1 MKPNYIQAKEDGD
14 QERQRGEDAKAL
26 QFYKTAVDLRPQ
38 YAAAHYEIA
47 TLMVKSGKSLDA
59 IASYAAAYVFS
70 RFEMFEAALM
80 MGRVFLQERL
90 TLEATLLFEKVPINK
105 FDPTSK
111 LIYAEALRLENR
123 LVEACNLVQDQ
134 DLHKLDSPGAY
145 RFLVALYVSNDQID
159 LAKEY
164 LKKAELHDSDGF
176 ITDQKIGLFY
186 RTKELNKL
194 RDTLFEASNRFNN
207 NNFYLAQLQ
216 ALEILTQSNISDP
229 RPILNEHH
237 IVDAALYFKRH
248 VESGTLLLGTTPE
261 GLAYAAK
268 QVTID
273 GIGLEFGVRNG
284 DTINSLAKNL
294 PSMTFFGFDS
304 FQGIP
309 EAWNGEV
316 QYSYST
322 SGRPPK
328 VESNVQLVVGWYSDT
343 LPIFKPEKP
352 IAIVN
357 IDCDIYSSTASI
369 FQYLSGHF
377 VEGTIIIFD
386 EYIGNESWRNDE
398 FKAFQEWVDKYKVQY
413 QYLSV
418 SFFSKQVIVKILSI
432 NLENSY

>member
-1 MKPNYIQAKEDGD
+1 M
-14 QERQRGEDAKAL
+14 
-26 QFYKTAVDLRPQ
+26 
-38 YAAAHYEIA
+38 
-47 TLMVKSGKSLDA
+47 
-59 IASYAAAYVFS
+59 
-70 RFEMFEAALM
+70 
-80 MGRVFLQERL
+80 
-90 TLEATLLFEKVPINK
+90 
-105 FDPTSK
+105 
-111 LIYAEALRLENR
+111 YAEALRLENR
-123 LVEACNLVQDQ
+123 LTEACALAHDIKTQE
-134 DLHKLDSPGAY
+134 HHGAY
-145 RFLVALYVSNDQID
+145 RFLVALYVSTDQTE

-164 LKKAELHDSDGF
+164 LKKAELYDTDGF

-194 RDTLFEASNRFNN
+194 RDALFEASNRFNK

-216 ALEILTQSNISDP
+216 ALAILSQININDP

-237 IVDAALYFKRH
+237 IVDAALYFKRY

-284 DTINSLAKNL
+284 DTINSLAKKL

-309 EAWNGEV
+309 EAWNGEA

-322 SGRPPK
+322 SGRLPK

-343 LPIFKPEKP
+343 LPTFKPEKP

-369 FQYLSGHF
+369 FQHLSGYF

-398 FKAFQEWVDKYKVQY
+398 YKAFQEWVDKYKVQY

-418 SFFSKQVIVKILSI
+418 SFYSKQAIVKILSI
-432 NLENSY
+432 NIDNSH

>member
-1 MKPNYIQAKEDGD
+1 MKPNYIQAKEKGD
-14 QERQRGEDAKAL
+14 QERQRGDDAKAL
-26 QFYKTAVDLRPQ
+26 QSYKAAINLRPQ

-47 TLMVKSGKSLDA
+47 NLIVKSGKSLDA
-59 IASYAAAYVFS
+59 VASYAAAYVFS

-80 MGRVFLQERL
+80 MGRLFLQERL
-90 TLEATLLFEKVPINK
+90 TLEATLLFEKVPLNK
-105 FDPTSK
+105 FDPNSK
-111 LIYAEALRLENR
+111 LMYAEALRLENR
-123 LVEACNLVQDQ
+123 LTEACSLANDIKTQE
-134 DLHKLDSPGAY
+134 HHGAY
-145 RFLVALYVSNDQID
+145 RFLVALYVSTDQTE

-164 LKKAELHDSDGF
+164 LKKAELYDTDGF

-186 RTKELNKL
+186 RTKELNIL
-194 RDTLFEASNRFNN
+194 RDALFEASNRFNK

-216 ALEILTQSNISDP
+216 ALAILTQIDINDP

-237 IVDAALYFKRH
+237 IVDAALYFKKH
-248 VESGTLLLGTTPE
+248 VKSGTLLLGTTPE

-268 QVTID
+268 HVTID

-309 EAWNGEV
+309 EAWNGEE

-322 SGRPPK
+322 AGRLPE

-343 LPIFKPEKP
+343 LPTFKPEKP

-369 FQYLSGHF
+369 FQNLSGHF

-398 FKAFQEWVDKYKVQY
+398 YKAFQEWVDKYQVQY

-418 SFFSKQVIVKILSI
+418 SFYSKQAIVKILSI
-432 NLENSY
+432 NLDNSY